1 MARNANDT
9 NIWKGKSFP
18 VKRDGVTLLRL
29 PDGRVLQD
37 ACIWEGFIQEDLG
50 IDPVEFWETIHA
62 YPRWGLFPSESK
74 GMMFIGSKGDIR
86 Y

>member
-37 ACIWEGFIQEDLG
+37 ACIWEGFMQEELG
-50 IDPVEFWETIHA
+50 IDPAEFWETIQA
-62 YPRWGLFPSESK
+62 YPRWGRQQGDSLQSQK
-74 GMMFIGSKGDIR
+74 G
-86 Y
+86 